1 MKELRT
7 APTLTSG
14 TPNSDAML
22 GEKLLRRTTNR
33 ETAALMQIPENRE
46 AVSTALKAMEASLKP
61 ATIDQV
67 AASIEALSVFHH
79 EPKRDAAAHRVW
91 VRGWVEDFKKF
102 PADIIEE
109 ACRQWRRNSN
119 PFMPKPGQLLA
130 IAEPLLEQRRFW
142 RDRAT
147 EFLKIPAPEPQKKR
161 EAPEISPEA
170 RKRIADDLRMA
181 CKGIPR
187 HRKHAPVPQQLRS
200 REEQIRLLRE
210 QADGEVDETDRG
222 SRTE

>member
-1 MKELRT
+1 MKELVT
-7 APTLTSG
+7 APTLTSQ
-14 TPNSDAML
+14 TPKPGETL
-22 GEKLLRRTTNR
+22 GEKLLRRTVSR

-61 ATIDQV
+61 ATIDQI

-91 VRGWVEDFKKF
+91 VRGWVEDLKKF

-130 IAEPLLEQRRFW
+130 IAEPLLEQRQFW
-142 RDRAT
+142 HQRAKD
-147 EFLKIPAPEPQKKR
+147 FLALPAPEPQKKR
-161 EAPEISPEA
+161 EHTEISPEA

-210 QADGEVDETDRG
+210 EADGEADETHRG